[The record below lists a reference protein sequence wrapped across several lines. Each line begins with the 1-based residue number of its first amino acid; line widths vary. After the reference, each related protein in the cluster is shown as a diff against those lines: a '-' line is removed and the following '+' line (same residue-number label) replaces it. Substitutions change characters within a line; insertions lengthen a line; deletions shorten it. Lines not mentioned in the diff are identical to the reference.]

1 VEVVSRSV
9 RLPLS
14 AARCR
19 RLLEAAARRV
29 PRRRRAPAGGP
40 AAVTVLFAGEGAL
53 RSLNA
58 RFRGKD
64 RPTDVLSFPAA
75 RPPRPTAWP
84 EGPYLGDLV
93 IGVPVARRNA
103 RRHGHSLAREIE
115 MLLLHGYLHLLGYD
129 HERDD
134 GRMERLE
141 KRLRCRL
148 GLEIQAGRAS

>member
-1 VEVVSRSV
+1 
-9 RLPLS
+9 
-14 AARCR
+14 
-19 RLLEAAARRV
+19 
-29 PRRRRAPAGGP
+29 
-40 AAVTVLFAGEGAL
+40 VLFAGEATL

-64 RPTDVLSFPAA
+64 RPTDVLSFPAV

-129 HERDD
+129 HERDN

-141 KRLRCRL
+141 KRLRRGL
-148 GLEIQAGRAS
+148 GLEMQAGSPA